1 MHYPWDYMEN
11 SSPLDVAPRP
21 SRTWLSTLYTAA
33 LCLGVAVFLWLLG
46 ASHSFPAT
54 LGVSLCIGLSINST
68 FMLFRERGER
78 FAHPMVVAMLL
89 TGVGLGIG
97 LLLGGTLVL
106 GRPLY
111 FFSDDYSS
119 IVIGI
124 FFGIVG
130 FTIIST
136 RERLADAR
144 EEVANLRAE
153 QLAQQREML
162 ETELK
167 LLQAQIEPHFL
178 FNTLSN
184 VVGLVR
190 SDPEAAERT
199 LLNLSTLLRS
209 SLRRTRADAVSLGEE
224 LEIVRAYLAIQSIRM
239 PDRLE
244 YTIDVAD
251 DPDLMNWP
259 LPPLII
265 QPLVENAIRHGIE
278 PAEGGGTVSIGAS
291 LDNAGLRI
299 VVADTGLGIR
309 EAGSGGEGTGLS
321 NVRSRLHRL
330 YGEGAELGF
339 RDNSPS
345 GVRVE
350 IRIPEQVS

>member
-1 MHYPWDYMEN
+1 MEN
-11 SSPLDVAPRP
+11 SSPLDS
-21 SRTWLSTLYTAA
+21 SRKPGRAWLSTVYTAA
-33 LCLGVAVFLWLLG
+33 LSVGIAVFLWLLQTG
-46 ASHSFPAT
+46 SSFPAI
-54 LGVSLCIGLSINST
+54 LGVSLCIGLSINSM
-68 FMLFRERGER
+68 FMLFRERCEQ
-78 FAHPMVVAMLL
+78 FAHPLVVAMLL
-89 TGVGLGIG
+89 TGTGLGIG
-97 LLLGGTLVL
+97 LLLGGALVL
-106 GRPLY
+106 GVPLY
-111 FFSDDYSS
+111 FFSDNYAT
-119 IVIGI
+119 IIIGV

-130 FTIIST
+130 FAIIGS

-153 QLAQQREML
+153 RLAREREIL

-190 SDPEAAERT
+190 SDPEAAEKT

-209 SLRRTRADAVSLGEE
+209 SLRRTRAEAVSLGEE
-224 LEIVRAYLAIQSIRM
+224 LEIVRAYLAIQSLRM
-239 PDRLE
+239 QDRLE

-251 DPDLMNWP
+251 DPALLNWP

-265 QPLVENAIRHGIE
+265 QPLVENAIRHGVD
-278 PAEGGGTVSIGAS
+278 PAEGGGTVSIAAS
-291 LDNAGLRI
+291 RDNTGLNI
-299 VVADTGLGIR
+299 VVADTGVGVR

-321 NVRSRLHRL
+321 NVRSRLRGL
-330 YGEGAELGF
+330 YGEGAGLDF
-339 RDNSPS
+339 RDNTPS

-350 IRIPEQVS
+350 IRIPEKSP